1 MFHSYYAENLQ
12 PERFRAV
19 REQIGDGPQGLNP
32 VATIPAM
39 MMMAETANNRLWISR
54 PNAASVGA
62 LVRRRRSYRSM
73 TGTVL
78 PDKKLILTSQ
88 IEKAQ
93 PFC

>member
-19 REQIGDGPQGLNP
+19 REQMGDGLLGLNP
-32 VATIPAM
+32 RTTSPPK
-39 MMMAETANNRLWISR
+39 MMAKAANDCLWIKR
-54 PNAASVGA
+54 PNAASVGP
-62 LVRRRRSYRSM
+62 LLRRRRSYRSM